1 MRSFTIFYYTTTPIT
16 MAGRTLSDADLPP
29 AGNEIT
35 TSTTRRRRRVSDDDG
50 APTQK
55 QKRKSRQP

>member
-1 MRSFTIFYYTTTPIT
+1 MTSFTILYYTTTPIT
-16 MAGRTLSDADLPP
+16 MAGCTLSDADLPP

-50 APTQK
+50 APT
-55 QKRKSRQP
+55 